1 MKRLPNN
8 AVQRALLLFLRANVD
23 IPVYDYVPEEAK
35 LPFITLGAINV
46 QDQSTK
52 AEDMTHVSIQIHIW
66 SHYKGRYEI
75 NILAEELMQLLTKE
89 QLDLGSERFWAL
101 SQSIDFYETYPEE
114 DNGYSGILTF
124 EMMIQNMKED

>member
-8 AVQRALLLFLRANVD
+8 AVQKALLLFLRANVD

-89 QLDLGSERFWAL
+89 QLDLGSEGFWAL

-124 EMMIQNMKED
+124 EMTIQNMKEN

>member
-8 AVQRALLLFLRANVD
+8 AVQKALLLFLRANVD

-89 QLDLGSERFWAL
+89 QLDLGSEDFWAL

>member
-8 AVQRALLLFLRANVD
+8 AVQKALLLFLKANVT
-23 IPVYDYVPEEAK
+23 IPVYDYVPEEAS

-46 QDQSTK
+46 QDKSTK
-52 AEDMTHVSIQIHIW
+52 VEDMTHVSLQIHIW

-75 NILAEELMQLLTKE
+75 NVLAEKLIHLLTGQ
-89 QLDLGSERFWAL
+89 QLDLTKDQFWSL
-101 SQSIDFYETYPEE
+101 SQSVDFYETYPEE

-124 EMMIQNMKED
+124 EMDIQNIKEE

>member
-8 AVQRALLLFLRANVD
+8 AVQKALLLFLKENVT
-23 IPVYDYVPEEAK
+23 IPVYDYVPEEAS

-46 QDQSTK
+46 QDKSTK
-52 AEDMTHVSIQIHIW
+52 VEDMTHVSLQIHIW

-75 NILAEELMQLLTKE
+75 NVLAEKLIHLLTSE
-89 QLDLGSERFWAL
+89 QLDLGNESFWSL
-101 SQSIDFYETYPEE
+101 SQSVDFYETYPEE

-124 EMMIQNMKED
+124 EMDIQNMKEE

>member
-8 AVQRALLLFLRANVD
+8 AVQKALLLFLKANVT
-23 IPVYDYVPEEAK
+23 IPVYDYVPEEAS

-46 QDQSTK
+46 QDKSTK
-52 AEDMTHVSIQIHIW
+52 VEDMTHVSLQIHIW

-75 NILAEELMQLLTKE
+75 NVLAEKLIHLLTSQ
-89 QLDLGSERFWAL
+89 QLDLSEDQFWSL
-101 SQSIDFYETYPEE
+101 SQSVDFYETYPEE

-124 EMMIQNMKED
+124 EMDIQNIKEE

>member
-124 EMMIQNMKED
+124 EMMIQT

>member
-8 AVQRALLLFLRANVD
+8 AVQKALLLFLKANVT
-23 IPVYDYVPEEAK
+23 IPVYDYVPEEAS

-46 QDQSTK
+46 QDKSTK
-52 AEDMTHVSIQIHIW
+52 VEDMTHVSLQIHIW

-75 NILAEELMQLLTKE
+75 NVLAEKLIHLLTGQ
-89 QLDLGSERFWAL
+89 QLDLSEDQFWSL
-101 SQSIDFYETYPEE
+101 SQSVDFYETYPEE

-124 EMMIQNMKED
+124 EMDIQNMKEE

>member
-8 AVQRALLLFLRANVD
+8 AVQKALLLFLRAKVD

-89 QLDLGSERFWAL
+89 QLDLGSEDFWAL

>member
-8 AVQRALLLFLRANVD
+8 AVQKALLLFLRANVD

-89 QLDLGSERFWAL
+89 QLDLGSERFCAL

-124 EMMIQNMKED
+124 EMTIQNMKED

>member
-8 AVQRALLLFLRANVD
+8 AVQKALLLFLKANVT
-23 IPVYDYVPEEAK
+23 IPVYDYVPEEAS

-46 QDQSTK
+46 QDKSTK
-52 AEDMTHVSIQIHIW
+52 VEDLTHVSLQIHIW

-75 NILAEELMQLLTKE
+75 NVLAEKLIHLLTSQ
-89 QLDLGSERFWAL
+89 QLDLSEDQFWSL
-101 SQSIDFYETYPEE
+101 SQSVDFYETYPEE

-124 EMMIQNMKED
+124 EMDIQNIKEE

>member
-8 AVQRALLLFLRANVD
+8 AVQKALLLFLRANVD

-124 EMMIQNMKED
+124 EMTIQNMKED

>member
-8 AVQRALLLFLRANVD
+8 AVQKALLLFLRANVD

>member
-124 EMMIQNMKED
+124 EMTIQNMKED

>member
-8 AVQRALLLFLRANVD
+8 AVQKALLLFLRANVD

-89 QLDLGSERFWAL
+89 QLDLGGESFCAL

-124 EMMIQNMKED
+124 EMMVQNMKED